1 MRIATLIISLIVTLF
16 LTVQSFAVMAAG
28 SLLSNLSDTATE
40 KKEGDDM
47 AASGAMGILAAI
59 LWTVGA
65 GFVLAKP
72 KVSKWI
78 FIVATPIC
86 VIGAAAGFSDLWFYT
101 AVSAVFAL
109 MSHFGIKEKAR
120 KDEQER
126 AAYQADIVAAARAI
140 TSTPPPA

>member
-16 LTVQSFAVMAAG
+16 LTLQSLAVMAAG
-28 SLLSNLSDTATE
+28 SLVSGFSDTAAE
-40 KKEGDDM
+40 KSEGENM
-47 AASGAMGILAAI
+47 SASGAMGLVAAI

-65 GFVLAKP
+65 GFVLMKP

-78 FIVATPIC
+78 FIVATPNC
-86 VIGAAAGFSDLWFYT
+86 VLGAAAGFSDLWFYT
-101 AVSAVFAL
+101 AVSVVFAL

-140 TSTPPPA
+140 ASTTSSS